1 MDRKG
6 KAMNLKG
13 VAALL
18 LFFFATAFNALAVD
32 FLCFASDGDCK
43 ENGPFL
49 NVEWITVVRNLGS
62 GQIEVWFDGWP
73 GRGGSTQWSQVD
85 WDHFFRHV
93 IQKHDFKQ
101 FADYYIKDYYLRRVA
116 CTSTMCELQIHPHA
130 IRLVGDAVDAI
141 KRYLSQQVEAGRI
154 ITNPSQ

>member
-1 MDRKG
+1 MIGGSLDRKG

-62 GQIEVWFDGWP
+62 GQIEVWFDGWLAYP
-73 GRGGSTQWSQVD
+73 PCASCKYTRIPFDSWVMQSTPSRD
-85 WDHFFRHV
+85 
-93 IQKHDFKQ
+93 
-101 FADYYIKDYYLRRVA
+101 
-116 CTSTMCELQIHPHA
+116 TS
-130 IRLVGDAVDAI
+130 RN
-141 KRYLSQQVEAGRI
+141 R
-154 ITNPSQ
+154 